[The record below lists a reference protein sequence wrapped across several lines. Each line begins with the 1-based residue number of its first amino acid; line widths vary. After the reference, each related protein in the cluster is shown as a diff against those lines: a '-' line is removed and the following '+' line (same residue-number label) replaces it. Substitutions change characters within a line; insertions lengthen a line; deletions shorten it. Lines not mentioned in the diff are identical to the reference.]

1 MGEVVLSRAK
11 GPRGKDGEDI
21 PGTSLMCLSPEEGK
35 GLNLCKPEGRNKSD
49 HRVEVSRERLF
60 VRTS

>member
-11 GPRGKDGEDI
+11 GPRGKDAEDT

-49 HRVEVSRERLF
+49 HGVEVS
-60 VRTS
+60 